1 MRKKIISIVQYVLFL
16 GAGIFLVWWQFTSMD
31 AAGKKEFYEALSNTN
46 YWLLIP
52 VLLMSL
58 LSHLSR
64 AMRWK
69 IIMEPLGYK
78 PSLNNVFAVTMVGY
92 FANSAIPRL
101 GEVLKCSLLAKFE
114 KLKIDKLFGTIL
126 VERTFDFVCY
136 LIFIGITV
144 MLQIDL
150 IGNYVSGKL
159 KAIGS
164 GAGMPIWL
172 KIGIVFVIIISVV
185 LLLKWLV
192 KKYPANSII
201 VKLSGFVSGIGAGFQ
216 TIRTM
221 KKKRLFLAH
230 TLFIWSMYLLQV
242 YIGFFAM
249 EATDQLSIYAAFS
262 VLSLST
268 LAMIATP
275 GGMGSFPV
283 FVAQTLLIYGVATP
297 QGKAF
302 GWLLWGA
309 NTLIV
314 VIVGLIALLL
324 LPYMNKNKKLQAA
337 SIANEPA

>member
-144 MLQIDL
+144 LLQIDL

-164 GAGMPIWL
+164 GGGMPIWL
-172 KIGIVFVIIISVV
+172 KIGIVFVIIIGIV
-185 LLLKWLV
+185 LMLKWLV
-192 KKYPANSII
+192 KKYPTNSLIT
-201 VKLSGFVSGIGAGFQ
+201 KLSGFVSGIGAGFK

-230 TLFIWSMYLLQV
+230 TFFIWSMYLLQV
-242 YIGFFAM
+242 YVGFYAM
-249 EATDQLSIYAAFS
+249 EATDQLSMYAAFS

-337 SIANEPA
+337 SITNEPA

>member
-1 MRKKIISIVQYVLFL
+1 
-16 GAGIFLVWWQFTSMD
+16 
-31 AAGKKEFYEALSNTN
+31 
-46 YWLLIP
+46 
-52 VLLMSL
+52 
-58 LSHLSR
+58 
-64 AMRWK
+64 
-69 IIMEPLGYK
+69 
-78 PSLNNVFAVTMVGY
+78 MVGY

-136 LIFIGITV
+136 LLFIGITV
-144 MLQIDL
+144 LLQIDL

-159 KAIGS
+159 NAIGS
-164 GAGMPIWL
+164 GGGMPIWL
-172 KIGIVFVIIISVV
+172 KICIVFVIIISVV
-185 LLLKWLV
+185 LMLKWLV
-192 KKYPANSII
+192 KKYPSNSLIT
-201 VKLSGFVSGIGAGFQ
+201 KLSGFVSGIGAGFK
-216 TIRTM
+216 TIQTM

-242 YIGFFAM
+242 YVGFYAM
-249 EATDQLSIYAAFS
+249 EATAQLSIYAAFS
-262 VLSLST
+262 VLTLST

-324 LPYMNKNKKLQAA
+324 LPYMNKQKKLQAT
-337 SIANEPA
+337 SNTNEPA

>member
-16 GAGIFLVWWQFTSMD
+16 GAGIFLVWWQFNSMD

-69 IIMEPLGYK
+69 IIMEPLGYQ

-136 LIFIGITV
+136 LLFIGITV
-144 MLQIDL
+144 LIQIDL

-164 GAGMPIWL
+164 GGGMPIWL
-172 KIGIVFVIIISVV
+172 KIGLVFVIILSVV
-185 LLLKWLV
+185 LILKWLV
-192 KKYPANSII
+192 KKYPTNSII
-201 VKLSGFVSGIGAGFQ
+201 TKLSGFVSGIGAGFK

-242 YIGFFAM
+242 YVGFYAM
-249 EATDQLSIYAAFS
+249 EATDQLSMYAAFS

-324 LPYMNKNKKLQAA
+324 LPYMNKHKKLQAA
-337 SIANEPA
+337 AITNEPV

>member
-1 MRKKIISIVQYVLFL
+1 
-16 GAGIFLVWWQFTSMD
+16 
-31 AAGKKEFYEALSNTN
+31 
-46 YWLLIP
+46 
-52 VLLMSL
+52 
-58 LSHLSR
+58 
-64 AMRWK
+64 MRWK

-136 LIFIGITV
+136 LLFIGITV
-144 MLQIDL
+144 LLQIDL

-164 GAGMPIWL
+164 GGGMPIWL

-185 LLLKWLV
+185 LMLKWLV
-192 KKYPANSII
+192 KKYPSNSLIT
-201 VKLSGFVSGIGAGFQ
+201 KLSGFVSGIGAGFK

-230 TLFIWSMYLLQV
+230 TFFIWSMYLLQV
-242 YIGFFAM
+242 FVGFYAM
-249 EATDQLSIYAAFS
+249 EATAQLSIYAAFS
-262 VLSLST
+262 VLTLST

-324 LPYMNKNKKLQAA
+324 LPYMNKQKKLQAT
-337 SIANEPA
+337 SNTNEPA

>member
-1 MRKKIISIVQYVLFL
+1 MRKKIISIVQYLLFL

-31 AAGKKEFYEALSNTN
+31 AVGKKEFYEALSNTN

-144 MLQIDL
+144 LLQIDL

-164 GAGMPIWL
+164 GGGMPIWL
-172 KIGIVFVIIISVV
+172 KIGIVFVIIIGIF
-185 LLLKWLV
+185 LMLKWLV
-192 KKYPANSII
+192 KKYPTNSLIT
-201 VKLSGFVSGIGAGFQ
+201 KLSGFVSGIGAGFK

-230 TLFIWSMYLLQV
+230 TFFIWSMYLLQV
-242 YIGFFAM
+242 YVGFYAM
-249 EATDQLSIYAAFS
+249 EATDQLSMYAAFS

-324 LPYMNKNKKLQAA
+324 LPYMNKKLQAA
-337 SIANEPA
+337 SITNEPA